1 MNMNTEKLSFLN
13 QLETEIIILD
23 RNLFIIWLNDSAL
36 NKGWVLNSKKDKN
49 LITDQFS
56 EETNGALINLL
67 KKTIE
72 KNGAKTKR
80 DFEII
85 TAADTKRMIDLTVS
99 WNNENECLILE
110 ILCVDNLN
118 KIIDSTKT
126 FSTQKI
132 AANLART
139 LAHEVKNPLSG
150 IRGSAQILSKKL
162 TDDYSEKFLKIIID
176 ETDRLNSIVTK
187 ILTPPSKPNLSFF
200 NIHSALEKVYALAEA
215 DKENK
220 IELIRD
226 YDPSIPEINGDENLF
241 VQAILNIVKNA
252 QQAIENIEDPN
263 ITIKS
268 RIEYGKPINGVVHQT
283 VCSIEIIDNG
293 PGIPPELHDQVF
305 FPMVSVKENG
315 SGLGLTIAQD
325 IIRIHGGGII
335 FKSNPGET
343 IFAIN
348 KFSNMSN
355 FHYVSTAGGA
365 FLEYLSGSTLPSI
378 EALDVK

>member
-1 MNMNTEKLSFLN
+1 MNTEKLSFLN

-23 RNLFIIWLNDSAL
+23 RELFIIWLNDSAL

-85 TAADTKRMIDLTVS
+85 TAADTKRTIDLTVS

-162 TDDYSEKFLKIIID
+162 ADDYSEKFLKIIID

-187 ILTPPSKPNLSFF
+187 ILTPPSKPNLSMF

-220 IELIRD
+220 INLIRD

-293 PGIPPELHDQVF
+293 PGIPQELHDQVF

-335 FKSNPGET
+335 FRSNPGET
-343 IFAIN
+343 IFAIQIPI
-348 KFSNMSN
+348 K
-355 FHYVSTAGGA
+355 
-365 FLEYLSGSTLPSI
+365 I
-378 EALDVK
+378 EDKESKIA

>member
-1 MNMNTEKLSFLN
+1 MKMNTEKLSFLN

-23 RNLFIIWLNDSAL
+23 RDLFIIWLNDSAL
-36 NKGWVLNSKKDKN
+36 NKGWFLNSKKEKN
-49 LITDQFS
+49 TITDQFS

-85 TAADTKRMIDLTVS
+85 TAADTKRTIDLTVS

-132 AANLART
+132 AANLAKT

-162 TDDYSEKFLKIIID
+162 KDDYSEKFLKIIIN

-187 ILTPPSKPNLSFF
+187 ILTPPSKPNLSLF

-220 IELIRD
+220 INLIRD

-252 QQAIENIEDPN
+252 QQAIENTADPN

-293 PGIPPELHDQVF
+293 PGIPQELHDQVF

-343 IFAIN
+343 IFAIQIPI
-348 KFSNMSN
+348 K
-355 FHYVSTAGGA
+355 
-365 FLEYLSGSTLPSI
+365 I
-378 EALDVK
+378 EDKEAKIA